1 MNSILNFDELL
12 RHLSEQKVVKR
23 LAVVW
28 PEDDATRGAVARA
41 LQAGFVT
48 AIMVGARRPWR
59 TTRNTPS

>member
-48 AIMVGARRPWR
+48 AIMLAHARPWR

>member
-28 PEDDATRGAVARA
+28 PEDDARVAQWPAHCR
-41 LQAGFVT
+41 LV
-48 AIMVGARRPWR
+48 
-59 TTRNTPS
+59 S

>member
-48 AIMVGARRPWR
+48 AIMVGAR
-59 TTRNTPS
+59 